1 MDMFKVVMLWHSEDE
16 DVTEEEF
23 EYCATYLEEIES
35 SEDVDGKYV
44 TYSTVYKDNNT
55 GKYYRASTVRT
66 NCGYWGDSDKVSER
80 CVEVVPKEIT
90 KTIYVAVK

>member
-1 MDMFKVVMLWHSEDE
+1 MDMLKIVQQWNS
-16 DVTEEEF
+16 EEEM
-23 EYCATYLEEIES
+23 EDGDEAYCSEHLKQVEE

-55 GKYYRASTVRT
+55 GKFYEAYVVRT
-66 NCGYWGDSDKVSER
+66 NNGYWGDSDVTDER
-80 CVEVVPKEIT
+80 CCEVVPKEIT